1 MDNNEWR
8 HVKSNPGA
16 AHLWEMVY
24 KKFTIHGYDV
34 LGYSCTS
41 KCRIISRLEF
51 DETTILLAN
60 DINIKKCKKCLAI
73 TKRSAPNPTAG
84 GRMNQ
89 KFSASMEFQRTDGGI
104 PSLRPLCPVCRA
116 PEKTPQPLCP
126 VCRAPVEI
134 YTVYS
139 GGQISEQPR
148 CRSHGDVAA
157 ICDPPGFAP
166 PINAATIIPG
176 NVWDGEGP

>member
-1 MDNNEWR
+1 
-8 HVKSNPGA
+8 
-16 AHLWEMVY
+16 
-24 KKFTIHGYDV
+24 
-34 LGYSCTS
+34 
-41 KCRIISRLEF
+41 
-51 DETTILLAN
+51 
-60 DINIKKCKKCLAI
+60 
-73 TKRSAPNPTAG
+73 
-84 GRMNQ
+84 MNRN
-89 KFSASMEFQRTDGGI
+89 FLASMEFQRPDGGV
-104 PSLRPLCPVCRA
+104 PF
-116 PEKTPQPLCP
+116 PQPLCP

-148 CRSHGDVAA
+148 CRAHGDVAA